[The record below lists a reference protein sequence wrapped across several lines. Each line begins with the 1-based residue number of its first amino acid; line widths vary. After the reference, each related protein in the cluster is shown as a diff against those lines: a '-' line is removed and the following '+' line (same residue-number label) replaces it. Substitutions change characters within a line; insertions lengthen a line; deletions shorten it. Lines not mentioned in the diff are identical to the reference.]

1 MEGIASRK
9 DARER
14 LHRRALSQASTASST
29 MHSPKTTKSTS
40 TSSSHPRAITP
51 SNAPHTHRYHHSQ
64 CDREMAGIRQP
75 ARLSRETSSES
86 KQPMTPTSSL
96 LQERLQQER
105 KAESERLASRWG
117 ADLSLSTGDIRE
129 GDISNSSG
137 RRYRPGSERRPGS
150 SHDDDSSQ
158 TSMGAKQAEKAVS
171 TLHKQNFDLK
181 LELFHRREKQSALEA
196 QVEEL
201 VNERAELAEIQE
213 SLLSELVK
221 RDKAIEEAVNM
232 IVQLEARVDEL
243 VQEKEIMRRTETD
256 GSYRHSW
263 SNLSDSLRAE
273 TPKPGDHGALLSIEP
288 KTLERMPSFLSD
300 RSAYTQN
307 LRSIV
312 LQNRSSLL
320 HIRKVSEVSA
330 SSADVSEVNRVASPS
345 LSMLS
350 ESSFVS
356 IYGSKQGQEGT
367 GLPPLGD
374 VLGMDGTFGNRSPT
388 PTMTRNPM
396 PSQKT
401 SSPGHTLNST
411 PRVSSGLS
419 SQVISA
425 NNVPRRE
432 SRLHR
437 MEKRG
442 ERASNS
448 VDETFRPHT
457 YSRGRVVVTP
467 TSQFMASPSQAGSKR
482 ERRDTLPKVLT
493 NYPTQ
498 KELSNAHPLPPT
510 PDTVSSS
517 VLRKH
522 KDPSSSQDSLSR
534 SDDVRLLT
542 TSLPH
547 GTEYLR
553 SLANQEARS
562 GTNAP
567 QTRLSPPPRNH
578 GELPASGFMKIEK
591 SPLMSDLGQLARSAA
606 NTAARPRSGSFASD
620 SDSDGGADAR
630 SETESCDY
638 WMRESY
644 KPEKNN
650 VHSSSR
656 LERRRSPS
664 PDLFSFPGGSAGWEP
679 DAMFGALK
687 GGGFLGSPAPA
698 LKRDPV
704 DELASSFQSPPPEP
718 IESTTNGPPAPSR
731 RSSLNAQAASR
742 FLLSSL
748 TGKTGRS
755 SSRDDSAVGADT
767 RGRSNSVDGSG
778 HAALP
783 GTRADAGPTKRSQ
796 YPPISG
802 LQPRGRNLGLNSLFR
817 RSGSES
823 HGTPSS
829 ATESTFPPSV
839 SQRGPPALPAQL
851 RHLQKPSGRSS
862 VPPPATM
869 PWAIRPAYVA
879 DDEFASATPP
889 PILRNRPP
897 ALETD
902 LATSDVTTTSDT
914 SQAAEAGAVPVTPS
928 TEARSTTP
936 VAPQSGGDT
945 LDNAQGPDAATDGVT
960 SCSGQ
965 LFPGNRFIHS
975 HLTTAYVF
983 VATGESGFVPLIER
997 ITCYNYLCTVLGER
1011 TPLISAMAKAIRS
1024 IKTKAGNDGANR
1036 RRSAKRLTLE
1046 ETNEIAREDGVGNES
1061 DEIAIKNENE
1071 GTSPPKATTK
1081 RGLGLTDSFPAA
1093 ELRRSKRIKSD
1104 NAPKQYEQLKGETAG
1119 KKVKMKKEVKL
1130 EDDGSLQLVKAE
1142 ADDND
1147 DDKLATPS
1155 KVKAAVDLQAKKLK
1169 SYSQFAAAQQSPY
1182 PDFPRPRPGECKL
1195 AHRILVSIHGEQKRP
1210 EEITAPASRAGCGDS
1225 ASVLDALVRTILS
1238 QNTSN
1243 ANSTRAK
1250 LSMDAVYGGSDAWEA
1265 IAAGG
1270 EAKLAKAIESGGLAS
1285 VKSKVILAILQQTRE
1300 KYGTYSLDH
1309 LFHASSDEA
1318 MRELISFKGVGP
1330 KTASC
1335 VLLFCLCRPS
1345 FAVDTHVHRITG
1357 LLGWRPAAATRDQTH
1372 AHLDARIPDED
1383 KYGLHVLFVQHGREC
1398 EECRAGGKS
1407 LGRCELR
1414 KAFRKGKE
1422 EGEGEEAGDKLQ
1434 QIKAK
1439 EDDTDSNAKG

>member
-1 MEGIASRK
+1 MESTVSRK

-64 CDREMAGIRQP
+64 CDRETAGIRQP
-75 ARLSRETSSES
+75 ARLSRESSSES
-86 KQPMTPTSSL
+86 KQPMTPISSL

-129 GDISNSSG
+129 GDIPNSSG
-137 RRYRPGSERRPGS
+137 RRYRPVVERRPGS

-158 TSMGAKQAEKAVS
+158 ASMGAKQAEKAVS

-201 VNERAELAEIQE
+201 VTERAELAEIQE

-232 IVQLEARVDEL
+232 IVKLEARVDEL
-243 VQEKEIMRRTETD
+243 VQEKEMMRRAETD

-300 RSAYTQN
+300 RSAYTKN
-307 LRSIV
+307 LRSVV

-330 SSADVSEVNRVASPS
+330 SSAEVSEVNRVASPS

-356 IYGSKQGQEGT
+356 IYGSKQGREGI
-367 GLPPLGD
+367 GLPPLDD

-388 PTMTRNPM
+388 PTKTTTRNPL
-396 PSQKT
+396 PGQKT
-401 SSPGHTLNST
+401 GSPGHTLNST
-411 PRVSSGLS
+411 PRASSGLS

-432 SRLHR
+432 SRLHK
-437 MEKRG
+437 MEKLG
-442 ERASNS
+442 DRASNS
-448 VDETFRPHT
+448 VDDTFRPYT
-457 YSRGRVVVTP
+457 YSRRRVVVTP

-498 KELSNAHPLPPT
+498 RELSNAHPLPPT

-522 KDPSSSQDSLSR
+522 KDPSSSQDSLPR
-534 SDDVRLLT
+534 SDDVRAPRLLT
-542 TSLPH
+542 TLPQ
-547 GTEYLR
+547 GMEYLR
-553 SLANQEARS
+553 SLASQEARS

-578 GELPASGFMKIEK
+578 GELPASGFMKIDK
-591 SPLMSDLGQLARSAA
+591 SSLSDLGQLARSAA
-606 NTAARPRSGSFASD
+606 NPTIAGRPRSGSFASD

-644 KPEKNN
+644 KPEKDNI
-650 VHSSSR
+650 HSNSR
-656 LERRRSPS
+656 LGRRRSPS
-664 PDLFSFPGGSAGWEP
+664 PDLFSFPVSSAGWEP

-755 SSRDDSAVGADT
+755 SSRDDSVVGADT

-778 HAALP
+778 HAALS
-783 GTRADAGPTKRSQ
+783 GTRADAGPTTKRSQ

-823 HGTPSS
+823 YGTPSS
-829 ATESTFPPSV
+829 ATESTFPLSV
-839 SQRGPPALPAQL
+839 SQRGPPVAPAQL
-851 RHLQKPSGRSS
+851 RHLKKPSGRSS

-869 PWAIRPAYVA
+869 PWVTRPIHVA

-889 PILRNRPP
+889 PILRNRPLP
-897 ALETD
+897 LETD
-902 LATSDVTTTSDT
+902 LATSDVTMTAEI
-914 SQAAEAGAVPVTPS
+914 SQTAEAGAVPVTPL

-936 VAPQSGGDT
+936 VAPQSGG
-945 LDNAQGPDAATDGVT
+945 GVRKWLAF
-960 SCSGQ
+960 G
-965 LFPGNRFIHS
+965 R
-975 HLTTAYVF
+975 
-983 VATGESGFVPLIER
+983 
-997 ITCYNYLCTVLGER
+997 
-1011 TPLISAMAKAIRS
+1011 
-1024 IKTKAGNDGANR
+1024 
-1036 RRSAKRLTLE
+1036 
-1046 ETNEIAREDGVGNES
+1046 
-1061 DEIAIKNENE
+1061 
-1071 GTSPPKATTK
+1071 
-1081 RGLGLTDSFPAA
+1081 
-1093 ELRRSKRIKSD
+1093 KS
-1104 NAPKQYEQLKGETAG
+1104 
-1119 KKVKMKKEVKL
+1119 
-1130 EDDGSLQLVKAE
+1130 SLM
-1142 ADDND
+1142 N
-1147 DDKLATPS
+1147 
-1155 KVKAAVDLQAKKLK
+1155 
-1169 SYSQFAAAQQSPY
+1169 
-1182 PDFPRPRPGECKL
+1182 
-1195 AHRILVSIHGEQKRP
+1195 
-1210 EEITAPASRAGCGDS
+1210 RAG
-1225 ASVLDALVRTILS
+1225 
-1238 QNTSN
+1238 
-1243 ANSTRAK
+1243 
-1250 LSMDAVYGGSDAWEA
+1250 
-1265 IAAGG
+1265 
-1270 EAKLAKAIESGGLAS
+1270 
-1285 VKSKVILAILQQTRE
+1285 
-1300 KYGTYSLDH
+1300 
-1309 LFHASSDEA
+1309 
-1318 MRELISFKGVGP
+1318 
-1330 KTASC
+1330 
-1335 VLLFCLCRPS
+1335 
-1345 FAVDTHVHRITG
+1345 
-1357 LLGWRPAAATRDQTH
+1357 
-1372 AHLDARIPDED
+1372 
-1383 KYGLHVLFVQHGREC
+1383 
-1398 EECRAGGKS
+1398 
-1407 LGRCELR
+1407 
-1414 KAFRKGKE
+1414 
-1422 EGEGEEAGDKLQ
+1422 
-1434 QIKAK
+1434 
-1439 EDDTDSNAKG
+1439 